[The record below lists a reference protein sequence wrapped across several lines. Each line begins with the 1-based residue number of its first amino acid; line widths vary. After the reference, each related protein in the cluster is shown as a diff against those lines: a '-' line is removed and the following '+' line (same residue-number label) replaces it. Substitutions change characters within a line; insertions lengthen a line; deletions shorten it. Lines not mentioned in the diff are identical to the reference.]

1 MSTSKSNHSSQK
13 IVSRRLLG
21 PVGKPDVVVALLV
34 VAELLDHLVEQY
46 FKSIDSYPIME
57 LLLITI

>member
-1 MSTSKSNHSSQK
+1 MSTSKSDHSSQK

-21 PVGKPDVVVALLV
+21 PVGKPDVVVTLFV

-46 FKSIDSYPIME
+46 FKSIDSCPIME
-57 LLLITI
+57 LLIITI

>member
-1 MSTSKSNHSSQK
+1 MSTSKSNDSGQK

-34 VAELLDHLVEQY
+34 VAELLDHLVDQY
-46 FKSIDSYPIME
+46 YCP
-57 LLLITI
+57 

>member
-1 MSTSKSNHSSQK
+1 MSTSKSNDSGQK

-34 VAELLDHLVEQY
+34 VAELLDHLVDQY
-46 FKSIDSYPIME
+46 YCSLDSHPIE
-57 LLLITI
+57 L

>member
-21 PVGKPDVVVALLV
+21 PVGKPDVVVTLLV
-34 VAELLDHLVEQY
+34 VAELLYYLVEQY
-46 FKSIDSYPIME
+46 FKSIDSYSIME
-57 LLLITI
+57 LLIITI

>member
-13 IVSRRLLG
+13 IVSRCLLG

-57 LLLITI
+57 L

>member
-34 VAELLDHLVEQY
+34 VAELLDHLDEQY
-46 FKSIDSYPIME
+46 FKSIDIKE
-57 LLLITI
+57 HRREIFLIT

>member
-1 MSTSKSNHSSQK
+1 MSTSKSDHSSQK

-34 VAELLDHLVEQY
+34 VAELLDHLVEQFY
-46 FKSIDSYPIME
+46 CSLDSHPIE
-57 LLLITI
+57 L